1 MSINVRLFALLIPTL
16 LLFASGT
23 YQRAEGATAVA
34 IGTAS
39 DGTKR
44 YSWWVASTEEVAK
57 EKAIGSCAGVGGLN
71 PQIMMSTAQR
81 GYGAIVSFD
90 NGDKKFDFVAS
101 VAATSEPEA
110 VHEALEKARAAGGKR
125 AWVVTT
131 WHDVVRGIID
141 LTSPTSY

>member
-44 YSWWVASTEEVAK
+44 YSWWVASTEEIAK

-71 PQIMMSTAQR
+71 PQIMMSTTQR

-90 NGDKKFDFVAS
+90 NGNNKFDFVAS
-101 VAATSEPEA
+101 VAE
-110 VHEALEKARAAGGKR
+110 HKR
-125 AWVVTT
+125 PKSMGSVS
-131 WHDVVRGIID
+131 RR
-141 LTSPTSY
+141 